1 MKVSL
6 KIKNNLPSPIAKS
19 DHPHLIPFLSLKRK
33 CEAHENQKAHP
44 PPKVSLSWPP
54 PKLEPPHGVPKTEGN
69 HLTDN
74 IHAVTTRPLV
84 DVGVPVGENKE
95 KYNPKHLQQ
104 FQSLPLK
111 WAKEEAYIRGPHI
124 QLKAHFVP
132 TTLMFD
138 PTVKDFGKLSPEE
151 KMKIFEMAGKASVL
165 VLTLVYRDGTTQLDP
180 EQVSTPPVR
189 TLHS

>member
-1 MKVSL
+1 M
-6 KIKNNLPSPIAKS
+6 KNNLPSPIAQS
-19 DHPHLIPFLSLKRK
+19 DHPHLIPVLSLKRK

-44 PPKVSLSWPP
+44 PPKVSLSWPSP
-54 PKLEPPHGVPKTEGN
+54 NPKFEPPHGVPKTEVS

-84 DVGVPVGENKE
+84 DVGAPVGENKG
-95 KYNPKHLQQ
+95 KFHPKHLQQ

-124 QLKAHFVP
+124 QLKAHFLP

-138 PTVKDFGKLSPEE
+138 PRVKDFGKLSPEE
-151 KMKIFEMAGKASVL
+151 KMKIFEMARKASVL
-165 VLTLVYRDGTTQLDP
+165 VLTLVYGDGTTQLDP
-180 EQVSTPPVR
+180 EQVSTAPLR